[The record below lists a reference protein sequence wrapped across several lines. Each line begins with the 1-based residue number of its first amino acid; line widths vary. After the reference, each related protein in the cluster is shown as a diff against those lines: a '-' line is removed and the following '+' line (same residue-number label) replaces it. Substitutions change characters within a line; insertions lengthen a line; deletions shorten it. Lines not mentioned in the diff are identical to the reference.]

1 MADTTNKPAI
11 TNEEAAARRRER
23 FGTLPARVPADH
35 TAETVPPD
43 RFEFGIDPDT
53 EWMIR
58 YSA

>member
-1 MADTTNKPAI
+1 MAELTDT
-11 TNEEAAARRRER
+11 EAAAVRRER

-35 TAETVPPD
+35 TGETVPPE
-43 RFEFGIDPDT
+43 RFEFTGVDPDT

>member
-1 MADTTNKPAI
+1 MADTTTTAGI
-11 TNEEAAARRRER
+11 TDEEAAARRRER

-35 TAETVPPD
+35 TVETVPPD
-43 RFEFGIDPDT
+43 RFEFGVDPDT